1 MNGDL
6 TLSSTFAPSAYA
18 NIVMDFGNITT
29 AGAIKGGTSVGAD
42 GNLYANA
49 GGALFLTNQSNAL
62 TALVKS
68 STAPPNPAVTASFY
82 DGAVMAGDDI
92 IMADNDTNPTGLLV
106 GRLGFSQG
114 TNLANVGC
122 PFIDGDSSAGSI
134 RMYGSTV
141 NMLVSSFTVNG
152 APVSGGATGP
162 TGPTG
167 ATGPTGP
174 TGATGAGDT
183 GATGATGATGPTGD
197 TGPTG
202 ATGPTGPS
210 GTGTELSYYVN
221 IPMFTSAGFSNAYQ
235 QVVGPPFSNVWNAP
249 YTSSNDLW
257 EVSWDFQGQFS
268 GTGDDLA
275 YYLAVQKTPAFPG
288 PNYSLGTVYTDTNP
302 AIAFHRSMSLG
313 GSVGTIDIISGN
325 ITDTF
330 NVTLSNG
337 DVLFF
342 EGFMAT
348 SGSGTT
354 VQFANGNHRFSI
366 RPAQSN
372 F

>member
-1 MNGDL
+1 
-6 TLSSTFAPSAYA
+6 
-18 NIVMDFGNITT
+18 
-29 AGAIKGGTSVGAD
+29 
-42 GNLYANA
+42 
-49 GGALFLTNQSNAL
+49 
-62 TALVKS
+62 
-68 STAPPNPAVTASFY
+68 
-82 DGAVMAGDDI
+82 
-92 IMADNDTNPTGLLV
+92 
-106 GRLGFSQG
+106 
-114 TNLANVGC
+114 
-122 PFIDGDSSAGSI
+122 
-134 RMYGSTV
+134 
-141 NMLVSSFTVNG
+141 
-152 APVSGGATGP
+152 
-162 TGPTG
+162 
-167 ATGPTGP
+167 
-174 TGATGAGDT
+174 
-183 GATGATGATGPTGD
+183 
-197 TGPTG
+197 
-202 ATGPTGPS
+202 
-210 GTGTELSYYVN
+210 
-221 IPMFTSAGFSNAYQ
+221 MFTSAGFSNAYQ

-249 YTSSNDLW
+249 YTAPNDLW
-257 EVSWDFQGQFS
+257 EVSWDFQGIFS

-288 PNYSLGTVYTDTNP
+288 PNYSLGTVYNSSNP

-354 VQFANGNHRFSI
+354 VQFANGNNRFSI